1 MSDHAFFP
9 DKESFLPAS
18 AIPVT
23 FGPKQ
28 QGNYVVVRSLFL
40 MFDSVNHFDALILA
54 SIISGFIPDILNR
67 DEFGLSQLGVLDN
80 LASGVKFKLI
90 VFVHI
95 VVFNHP
101 THLRLNRLEALDY
114 RLMGQN
120 RSKSVLPIVNNQH
133 ASRQPTNMPY
143 KQET

>member
-1 MSDHAFFP
+1 
-9 DKESFLPAS
+9 
-18 AIPVT
+18 
-23 FGPKQ
+23 
-28 QGNYVVVRSLFL
+28 

-101 THLRLNRLEALDY
+101 PHLRLNRLEALDY

-133 ASRQPTNMPY
+133 ALRQPTNMPY